1 MSVYRQ
7 HPPGG
12 PPSTSSTS
20 VVAAVGLPTASPRG
34 PAINVFNFGG
44 GCCRSTN
51 STPRGPAND
60 VFISSGGCCWPSAST
75 PQGAHHR
82 HLQLQWRPLPVYR
95 HNPPGGPPSVSSTSV
110 VATVGLP
117 IATPRGPAIDVFNF
131 GGDRCRSTN
140 STPRGGHHRCLL
152 ISDGGYCQPSARTP
166 RGSAIDVFNFDGGCY
181 RSTDST
187 PTGSAINVFIFGG
200 GCCRPFGQHPSG
212 GPPSTSSTSVVV
224 AVGLPTAPPG
234 GPPSMSSTSV
244 AAATGLPTAPLGVP
258 ASTSST
264 SVVATA
270 GLPTVPSRG
279 PTIDVFN
286 FCGGHCQ
293 STDITLE
300 GPRHRRLQ
308 LRWWSLPVYRRH
320 LRGGPPSISSSSPVL
335 AAVGLQPAPPEGQP
349 STFR

>member
-1 MSVYRQ
+1 MSSTLVVVVAGLLTAPPQGARYRRLQLRWRPMSVYRQ

-44 GCCRSTN
+44 ACCRSTN

-140 STPRGGHHRCLL
+140 STPRGG
-152 ISDGGYCQPSARTP
+152 
-166 RGSAIDVFNFDGGCY
+166 
-181 RSTDST
+181 
-187 PTGSAINVFIFGG
+187 
-200 GCCRPFGQHPSG
+200 
-212 GPPSTSSTSVVV
+212 
-224 AVGLPTAPPG
+224 
-234 GPPSMSSTSV
+234 PPSMSSY
-244 AAATGLPTAPLGVP
+244 L
-258 ASTSST
+258 
-264 SVVATA
+264 
-270 GLPTVPSRG
+270 
-279 PTIDVFN
+279 
-286 FCGGHCQ
+286 
-293 STDITLE
+293 
-300 GPRHRRLQ
+300 
-308 LRWWSLPVYRRH
+308 
-320 LRGGPPSISSSSPVL
+320 
-335 AAVGLQPAPPEGQP
+335 
-349 STFR
+349 